1 MKMKLFMLFLLSVF
15 LICQQAEAKKHI
27 LYVGTYTKGT
37 TNGIFAYSFNDQSGR
52 LVDLKKPAISN
63 NPSFLTIAPNK
74 KFLYAVGELDNLDS
88 NQSGGLSAFKI
99 EPDGKLTLINHVLTH
114 GSNPCHVSLSPDG
127 KKLVASN
134 YTGGNLSFFNILPDG
149 SLSEM
154 IQRIQHEG
162 NGPFPGRQTEPHA
175 HSARFDATGKLLFA
189 ADLGIDE
196 LKIYDVTSS
205 EKMVT
210 PSAQP
215 FIKLAPGSGP
225 RHFDFSAD
233 GRYIYVINELS
244 STISIMMKY
253 GGEWKQV
260 QTIKTLPK
268 DFKGESWC
276 ADIHLSADG
285 RFVYGSNRG
294 HNSIAV
300 FKREPNSGK
309 LELIETVSVEGNW
322 PRNFVIDPSGKF
334 LLVANQR
341 SNDITV
347 FKIDQPSGKLKFT
360 GLKVSNESPVCLQF
374 LK

>member
-1 MKMKLFMLFLLSVF
+1 MKTFIIGLLFVF
-15 LICQQAEAKKHI
+15 FVGLQVDAKKHI
-27 LYVGTYTKGT
+27 LFVGTYTKGM
-37 TNGIFAYSFNDQSGR
+37 TNGIFEYSFNDQSGR
-52 LVDLKKPAISN
+52 LVDLKKPAISS
-63 NPSFLTIAPNK
+63 NPSFLTISANK
-74 KFLYAVGELDNLDS
+74 KYLYAVGELDNLDT
-88 NQSGGLSAFKI
+88 NQSGGLSAFRI

-114 GSNPCHVSLSPDG
+114 GANPCHVSLSSDG

-134 YTGGNLSFFNILPDG
+134 YTGGNLSFFSILADG
-149 SLSEM
+149 SLSDM
-154 IQRIQHEG
+154 VQRIQHEG
-162 NGPFPGRQTEPHA
+162 SGPFPGRQTEPHA
-175 HSARFDATGKLLFA
+175 HSARFDSTGKLLFA

-196 LKIYDVTSS
+196 LKIYDVNSGENMAS
-205 EKMVT
+205 
-210 PSAQP
+210 PHSQP

-225 RHFDFSAD
+225 RHFDFSSD
-233 GRYIYVINELS
+233 GRFIYVINELS
-244 STISIMMKY
+244 STITVIMKY

-285 RFVYGSNRG
+285 RFLYGSNRG

-309 LELIETVSVEGNW
+309 LIMVETVPVEGNW
-322 PRNFVIDPSGKF
+322 PRNFTIDPSGRF
-334 LLVANQR
+334 LLVANQK

-347 FKIDQPSGKLKFT
+347 FKIDQPSGKLAYT
-360 GLKVSNESPVCLQF
+360 GFKVPNESPVCLQF

>member
-1 MKMKLFMLFLLSVF
+1 MMKIFVISLLCTLFLG
-15 LICQQAEAKKHI
+15 QQVEAKKHF
-27 LYVGTYTKGT
+27 LYVGTYTKGI
-37 TNGIFAYSFNDQSGR
+37 TNGIFVYSFNDQSGR
-52 LVDLKKPAISN
+52 LVDLKEPAISN
-63 NPSFLTIAPNK
+63 NPSFLTIASNK

-88 NQSGGLSAFKI
+88 NQSGGLSAFRI

-114 GSNPCHVSLSPDG
+114 GANPCHVSLSPDG

-134 YTGGNLSFFNILPDG
+134 YTGGNLSFFNVLPDG

-162 NGPFPGRQTEPHA
+162 SGPFPERQTEPHA

-196 LKIYDVTSS
+196 LKIYDVTSG

-210 PSAQP
+210 PAAQP
-215 FIKLAPGSGP
+215 YIKLEPGSGP
-225 RHFDFSAD
+225 RHMDFSAD
-233 GRYIYVINELS
+233 GRFIYVINELS
-244 STISIMMKY
+244 STIAVMMKY

-276 ADIHLSADG
+276 ADIHISADG

-294 HNSIAV
+294 HNSISV
-300 FKREPNSGK
+300 FKRDLNSGK
-309 LELIETVSVEGNW
+309 LVMVETVPVEGNW

-334 LLVANQR
+334 LLVANQK

-347 FKIDQPSGKLKFT
+347 FKIDQPSGKLKFS
-360 GLKVSNESPVCLQF
+360 GFRVPNESPVCLQF